1 MNFEKLG
8 AESLLVLYMPSLTA
22 QAADIA
28 EHYRPPETGRHSDLG
43 DAESIS
49 KFLHAVAEGNYIETA
64 AAIADLSKAT
74 VYRWLKQA
82 ETEPDRNNAQVRFR
96 DAVEKARAMSE
107 AQDVAN
113 VRKAGKL
120 PQFWAASMTYLERR
134 YPEKWGKRPETEA
147 GPRVMV
153 FLGTSPEHVIQ
164 ITNTRQD
171 PVNIIDSYQTQTQSE
186 GIQIQPLTDTV
197 SDGSG
202 AKVPGESDTSTGKC
216 SQNAQGENP

>member
-1 MNFEKLG
+1 MWRRIFP
-8 AESLLVLYMPSLTA
+8 ALYMPSLTA
-22 QAADIA
+22 RAKDIA
-28 EHYRPPETGRHSDLG
+28 EHYIPPETGRHSELADPE
-43 DAESIS
+43 AIAQ
-49 KFLHAVAEGNYIETA
+49 FLHAIADGNYIETA
-64 AAIADLSKAT
+64 ASLSGLGKTT
-74 VYRWLKQA
+74 VYRWLKEA
-82 ETEPDRNNAQVRFR
+82 ETEPDQNHKNNAQVLFR
-96 DAVEKARAMSE
+96 NALEKARAMSE

-164 ITNTRQD
+164 LNTQAQIPQI

-186 GIQIQPLTDTV
+186 GLTSQVLTETKPAETQ
-197 SDGSG
+197 
-202 AKVPGESDTSTGKC
+202 AKVIGESELSR
-216 SQNAQGENP
+216 E